1 MEHKFYKW
9 AVFVKIMIKQHALK
23 KKLTCADLNNP
34 MNVRMLN
41 DQVMQLEKIFLTPK
55 PGLPLDF
62 TNSTKHIILSYGVG
76 GGFENY
82 GKGGFQLEF
91 LSISRV
97 INHMTCYN
105 LSALIGWN
113 YSFQTG
119 EQIL

>member
-1 MEHKFYKW
+1 
-9 AVFVKIMIKQHALK
+9 
-23 KKLTCADLNNP
+23 

-82 GKGGFQLEF
+82 GKATFPGIVNLFNDLVKVNTDGNPKNTEPDKWAHWEDLRRHVTEIYVMILQAASHLKPHH
-91 LSISRV
+91 V
-97 INHMTCYN
+97 I
-105 LSALIGWN
+105 
-113 YSFQTG
+113 
-119 EQIL
+119 